1 MNRITKELI
10 EHLRSKYPEGTRI
23 KLDHMD
29 DPYSPVPPG
38 TMGTLKFIDDVGTF
52 HMNWDNG
59 RTLGLVYGEDQFT
72 VVPNV
77 QQVAAGL
84 PEMCYSVL
92 PSTGELIFIKRGE
105 SGYYPTDSNVK
116 NFESNKNMA
125 NYLNEQMK
133 VSAAQRTAMEIG
145 SMYGWHVPGADPKAH
160 EAVHA
165 PETQDTGQAPEQA
178 QDFEM
183 EMM

>member
-1 MNRITKELI
+1 MNHITKEQI
-10 EHLRSKYPEGTRI
+10 EHLRSRYPEGTRI
-23 KLDHMD
+23 RLDHMN
-29 DPYSPVPPG
+29 DPYAPIEPG
-38 TMGTLKFIDDVGTF
+38 TMGTLKFIDDGGTF
-52 HMNWDNG
+52 HMSWDNG

-72 VVPNV
+72 VVPNA
-77 QQVAAGL
+77 QQVAEGL

-92 PSTGELIFIKRGE
+92 PSTGELICIKRGE
-105 SGYYPTDSNVK
+105 SGYYPSGSNVM

-125 NYLNEQMK
+125 NYLNEQLK

-145 SMYGWHVPGADPKAH
+145 SMYGWHVPGADPKTHETAH
-160 EAVHA
+160 T
-165 PETQDTGQAPEQA
+165 PDIQDTGQAPEQS